1 MLDAFHLRKLRS
13 ICNISWKDKITN
25 AEVLSRCQI
34 SGIEAFLLKSQLR
47 WTGHVIRME
56 DHRLPKIM
64 LYSQLANAKRPGG
77 RPLLRYKDK
86 LKENIALVKISK
98 PDWEQVALQRTD
110 WRAIC
115 NQHVTRFENERTQ
128 KMKHDREARKAPRAA
143 RSTDSFVCSICNK
156 VCKSNA
162 GLSSHQRTQHPPQAT
177 ASNEADASRTCRICN
192 KVCKNERG
200 LKIHLRVHKK

>member
-1 MLDAFHLRKLRS
+1 MNE
-13 ICNISWKDKITN
+13 CMY
-25 AEVLSRCQI
+25 VC
-34 SGIEAFLLKSQLR
+34 
-47 WTGHVIRME
+47 
-56 DHRLPKIM
+56 
-64 LYSQLANAKRPGG
+64 
-77 RPLLRYKDK
+77 KDK
-86 LKENIALVKISK
+86 LKENISLVKISK

-115 NQHVTRFENERTQ
+115 NQHVTKFEDERTQ
-128 KMKHDREARKAPRAA
+128 KMKHDREARKAPRVA
-143 RSTDSFVCSICNK
+143 RSTDSFVCNVCNK